1 MTDHLKET
9 ADLLLEFLLPFPAEK
24 SWEEVKVYL
33 DTTDITLHLL
43 LTEIEKDI
51 PDLLYKSV
59 DVHDKPVAVGVR
71 EEKKPGLLGF
81 LSDGGFAK
89 GAKFFTT

>member
-1 MTDHLKET
+1 MTENLKET

-33 DTTDITLHLL
+33 GTTDITLHLL

-51 PDLLYKSV
+51 PGLLYKSV
-59 DVHDKPVAVGVR
+59 DMHDKPVALGIR
-71 EEKKPGLLGF
+71 EEKKAGIAGLFVRRRFQERRGIY
-81 LSDGGFAK
+81 
-89 GAKFFTT
+89 

>member
-1 MTDHLKET
+1 MTENLKET

-33 DTTDITLHLL
+33 GTTDITLHLL

-51 PDLLYKSV
+51 PGLLYKSV
-59 DVHDKPVAVGVR
+59 DMHDKPVALGIR

-81 LSDGGFAK
+81 LSDGGFRS
-89 GAKFFTT
+89 GAEFTKA